1 MDSNFKTMIG
11 NFSTSVSSTS
21 FFNKVMIVFISYFTP
36 IAGMVH
42 VMLIFLLLD
51 TISGIWASLKSGE
64 KLESNKLRRSVYKFL
79 WYTIAVMASWM
90 MEKTFK
96 MSWSNLAGIIAGFI
110 CFVELKS
117 IFENITKI
125 TNEPVFMR
133 ILNIFRK
140 KSTETITDIM
150 DGEDDGKQVQTKKNL
165 SNAKN

>member
-1 MDSNFKTMIG
+1 MFKMIS

-21 FFNKVMIVFISYFTP
+21 FFNKFMIVFISYFTP
-36 IAGMVH
+36 ISGMVH
-42 VMLIFLLLD
+42 VMLIFLVID

-64 KLESNKLRRSVYKFL
+64 KLESGKLRRTVYKFL
-79 WYTIAVMASWM
+79 WYTIAVMASRM
-90 MEKTFK
+90 MEKTFH

-125 TNEPVFMR
+125 TNEPIFMR

-140 KSTETITDIM
+140 KSTETISDIM
-150 DGEDDGKQVQTKKNL
+150 DDEDDLKTKPNKTFQ
-165 SNAKN
+165 SNAKI